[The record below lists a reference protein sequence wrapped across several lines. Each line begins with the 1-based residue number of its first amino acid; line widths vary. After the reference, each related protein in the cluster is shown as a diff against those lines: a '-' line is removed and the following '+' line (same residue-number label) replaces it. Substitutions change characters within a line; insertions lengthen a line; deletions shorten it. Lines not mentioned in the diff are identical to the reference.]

1 VRAQIGRRVIAEALR
16 RSAAH
21 VLVADLADP
30 VLDDPSEHHLRRVL
44 RLRDGETITLTD
56 GTGGWR
62 RATYTRAR
70 VEPDGD
76 VVVEPSPGPPL
87 TLAVAPPKG
96 ERAEW
101 LVQKCTEAGVDRIIW
116 LDAER
121 SVVRWDGDR
130 AARHLGRL
138 RRIATEAALQSR
150 RVWLP
155 VLDAPVPATEILPL
169 AAAAEPGGRAVQA
182 GDTTIAVGPEGGWS
196 DSESQLAASHVSLGP
211 NVLRVETA
219 AVVAVTLMVDRR

>member
-1 VRAQIGRRVIAEALR
+1 
-16 RSAAH
+16 
-21 VLVADLADP
+21 VLVADVADP

-44 RLRDGETITLTD
+44 RLRDGEPITITD
-56 GTGGWR
+56 GAGGWR
-62 RATYTRAR
+62 RATYSSGRIDL
-70 VEPDGD
+70 DGD
-76 VVVEPSPGPPL
+76 VVVEPAPDPPL

-101 LVQKCTEAGVDRIIW
+101 LVQKCTEAGVDRIVW

-130 AARHLGRL
+130 AERHLARL

-155 VLDAPVPATEILPL
+155 GLDGPVPAAEVLPL
-169 AAAAEPGGRAVQA
+169 AAVAEPGGRTVRA

-196 DSESQLAASHVSLGP
+196 DDESKLAASHVSLGP